1 MRGKQET
8 PMKLA
13 GAGIVIVTMITG
25 SAFAQTNER
34 PPADPLAVK
43 PIPSQAQTIDTEAIR
58 TKIEGAG
65 YTEVTDL
72 SRDGMGVWHAR
83 GKKGDEAVDVIVD
96 KGGRIKSERP

>member
-1 MRGKQET
+1 
-8 PMKLA
+8 MKLISA
-13 GAGIVIVTMITG
+13 GMAIVALVAG

-43 PIPSQAQTIDTEAIR
+43 PIPPQAQTIDSDTIR

-72 SRDGMGVWHAR
+72 SRDSMGVWRAR
-83 GKKGDEAVDVIVD
+83 AKKGDEAVDVVVD
-96 KGGRIKSERP
+96 KGGRIKSERR